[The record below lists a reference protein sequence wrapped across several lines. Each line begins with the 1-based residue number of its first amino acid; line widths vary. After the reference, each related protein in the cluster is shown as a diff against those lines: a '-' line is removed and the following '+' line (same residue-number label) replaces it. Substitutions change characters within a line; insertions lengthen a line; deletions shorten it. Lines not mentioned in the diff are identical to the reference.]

1 MANEPNRHD
10 ESPAA
15 GEPRIVR
22 QHVERRSMN
31 DIAACR
37 QFYAEE
43 LRAAAHLRSEALVR
57 AFATVRREDFLG
69 EGPWQVL
76 ISWEAGSS
84 SYRTTEDCDPR
95 HLYHNVLVAIDAAR
109 GLNNGHPSSLASW
122 FEQLDLRSGD
132 HVVHVG
138 CGTGY
143 YTAILAEV
151 VGLDGRVRAYE
162 IDPDLAGRAQSN
174 LGHWPSVEVV
184 AGNGAEHLGAA
195 DAIFINAGT
204 THLSVS
210 WLDSLKP
217 AGRLLVPMTASSD
230 PSGVG
235 AGRIL
240 KVVRDSNGFTA
251 TFVSEVGI
259 FPCIGHRDP
268 TFDAVLTR
276 AFEGD
281 SWKSVRSVRL
291 EPHEPTSTC
300 WLHGEGVCVSSLR
313 VPTPVCNREHR

>member
-1 MANEPNRHD
+1 MSD
-10 ESPAA
+10 TAA
-15 GEPRIVR
+15 F
-22 QHVERRSMN
+22 
-31 DIAACR
+31 R

-43 LRAAAHLRSEALVR
+43 LRAVAHLRCEALVR

-69 EGPWQVL
+69 QGPWQVL

-84 SYRTTEDCDPR
+84 SYRTTEDGDPR

-109 GLNNGHPSSLASW
+109 GLNNGHPSALASW
-122 FEQLDLRSGD
+122 FEQLDLHAGD
-132 HVVHVG
+132 NVVHVG

-151 VGLDGRVRAYE
+151 VGSNGRVTAYE
-162 IDPDLAGRAQSN
+162 IDADLAGRAQAN

-184 AGNGAEHLGAA
+184 AGNGAQYLGAA

-217 AGRLLVPMTASSD
+217 GGRLLVPMTASSD

-235 AGRIL
+235 SGRML
-240 KVVRDSNGFTA
+240 KVLRDSSGFTA

-259 FPCIGHRDP
+259 FPCIGHRDAAL
-268 TFDAVLTR
+268 DAALTR

-291 EPHEPTSTC
+291 EPHEPSSTC
-300 WLHGEGVCVSSLR
+300 WLHGEGACVSSLPLPKPR
-313 VPTPVCNREHR
+313 AAHTRCTRRPPVNS

>member
-1 MANEPNRHD
+1 
-10 ESPAA
+10 
-15 GEPRIVR
+15 
-22 QHVERRSMN
+22 MN
-31 DIAACR
+31 DLAACR

-43 LRAAAHLRSEALVR
+43 LKAVAHLRSAALVR

-69 EGPWQVL
+69 QGPWHVL

-84 SYRTTEDCDPR
+84 RYRTIEDCDPR

-109 GLNNGHPSSLASW
+109 GLNNGHPSALASW
-122 FEQLDLRSGD
+122 FEQLDLCAGD

-151 VGLDGRVRAYE
+151 VGPDGRVTAYE

-174 LGHWPSVEVV
+174 LCHWSSVEVI
-184 AGNGAEHLGAA
+184 AGNGAEHRGAA
-195 DAIFINAGT
+195 DAIFVNAGT
-204 THLSVS
+204 THLSES
-210 WLDSLKP
+210 WLHSLNP

-240 KVVRDSNGFTA
+240 KVIRDSNGFTA
-251 TFVSEVGI
+251 AFVSEVGI
-259 FPCIGHRDP
+259 FPCVGQRDP
-268 TFDAVLTR
+268 KMNAALTR
-276 AFEGD
+276 AFEGI

-291 EPHEPTSTC
+291 DPHEPTSTC
-300 WLHGEGVCVSSLR
+300 WLHGEGACVSAGVPSRGAR
-313 VPTPVCNREHR
+313 VVT